1 MIEETNDVE
10 GGCKAERG
18 REIIDGGTNQHHA
31 ILLPIITILKK
42 ALLLQNYE
50 WWRFSKKW
58 QIQMFFRKFSGGIV
72 AAFKACNLGCLGRL
86 SSRPACPWGCTPTN
100 RLYCRDMT

>member
-31 ILLPIITILKK
+31 ILLPIITTLSM
-42 ALLLQNYE
+42 
-50 WWRFSKKW
+50 RFCCKTTN
-58 QIQMFFRKFSGGIV
+58 GGDSQEV
-72 AAFKACNLGCLGRL
+72 ANPHVF
-86 SSRPACPWGCTPTN
+86 
-100 RLYCRDMT
+100 